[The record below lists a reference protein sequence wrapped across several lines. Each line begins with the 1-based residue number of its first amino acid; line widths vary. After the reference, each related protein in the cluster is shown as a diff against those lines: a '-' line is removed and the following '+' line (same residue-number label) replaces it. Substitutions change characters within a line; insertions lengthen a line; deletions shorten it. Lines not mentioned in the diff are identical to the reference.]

1 MSEDFPFKEG
11 DDVSYRVGD
20 NMIAHGEIFQVLEGD
35 RVIVK
40 FGNGGRGLD
49 CVAKSRIIREK

>member
-20 NMIAHGEIFQVLEGD
+20 SMLGHGEIFQVLEGD
-35 RVIVK
+35 QVIVK
-40 FGNGGRGLD
+40 FGNGARGLEY
-49 CVAKSRIIREK
+49 VAKSQIIREK